1 MNKRSL
7 GLVAFVAI
15 VALFLG
21 GCGCFQQAMKGE
33 AAPPPPCPACPTCAA
48 CPEPAPCPAAAPCPE
63 VKCPE
68 PAPCPAC
75 PAAEPTAAP
84 AKKVKG

>member
-7 GLVAFVAI
+7 GLVVFVAI

-33 AAPPPPCPACPTCAA
+33 AAPPPPCPACPTCAGVSGA
-48 CPEPAPCPAAAPCPE
+48 CAVSGCCTMP
-63 VKCPE
+63 
-68 PAPCPAC
+68 
-75 PAAEPTAAP
+75 
-84 AKKVKG
+84 